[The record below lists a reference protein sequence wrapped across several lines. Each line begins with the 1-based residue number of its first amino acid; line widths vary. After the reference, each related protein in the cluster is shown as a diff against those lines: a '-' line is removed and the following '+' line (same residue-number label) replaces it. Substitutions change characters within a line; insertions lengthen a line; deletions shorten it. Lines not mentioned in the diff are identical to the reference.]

1 MILPEPATLA
11 LLALGL
17 AALCAMRRNQARL
30 RLAWRA
36 EVLAEQGL
44 HPVAD
49 GQIHPRVEGWL
60 SKQRRSTEGRGA
72 QPD

>member
-1 MILPEPATLA
+1 
-11 LLALGL
+11 LGL
-17 AALCAMRRNQARL
+17 AALCTVRRNQGKIAR
-30 RLAWRA
+30 WHGGQ
-36 EVLAEQGL
+36 ESLAEQGL

-60 SKQRRSTEGRGA
+60 SKRRRSTEGRGA

>member
-1 MILPEPATLA
+1 V
-11 LLALGL
+11 
-17 AALCAMRRNQARL
+17 RRNQGKIAR
-30 RLAWRA
+30 WHGGQ
-36 EVLAEQGL
+36 ESLAEQGL

-60 SKQRRSTEGRGA
+60 SKRRRSTEGRGA